1 MSDPNLVQVAI
12 DFLGAADLEQAL
24 YKAYHLLTI
33 STGRAEPDMAIPT
46 MAVPTTHR
54 KQALLKATLKVS
66 KTESYTIELDATKA
80 RCNLPCHHATMP
92 MLTMPMLTMPMLTM
106 PMLTM
111 LTVPTSSTLTAP
123 RRPQGETPSS
133 RPSTNASSTYSCAGE
148 W

>member
-24 YKAYHLLTI
+24 LKAYHLLTI
-33 STGRAEPDMAIPT
+33 STGTAEPDMAIPT

-106 PMLTM
+106 

>member
-33 STGRAEPDMAIPT
+33 STGTAEPDMAIPT

-106 PMLTM
+106 